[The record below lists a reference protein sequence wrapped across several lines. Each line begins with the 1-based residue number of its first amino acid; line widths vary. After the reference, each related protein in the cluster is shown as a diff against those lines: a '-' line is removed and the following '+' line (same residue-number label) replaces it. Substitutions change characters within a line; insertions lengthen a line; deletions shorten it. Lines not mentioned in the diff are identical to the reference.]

1 MKKTFSPS
9 PHACKQALIL
19 MLFEVFN
26 CYAKNY
32 GKITKP
38 LIFFY
43 SQCPHMF
50 LTLPSQVLHMF
61 LRTARSFYDSLWYL
75 HTYILT
81 YLRTYLR
88 TSHLPGNSSY
98 TKTPLPKSV
107 PNDTSSCSKFFLGA
121 KIQKMTK
128 IEPKTRLF

>member
-1 MKKTFSPS
+1 M
-9 PHACKQALIL
+9 
-19 MLFEVFN
+19 E
-26 CYAKNY
+26 
-32 GKITKP
+32 KITKP

-81 YLRTYLR
+81 YLHTYVRTYVR
-88 TSHLPGNSSY
+88 TYVQVIFQGTHPTLKLLYQKVSQMIQVH
-98 TKTPLPKSV
+98 V
-107 PNDTSSCSKFFLGA
+107 PNFFFRA
-121 KIQKMTK
+121 EIQKMTK
-128 IEPKTRLF
+128 IDPKTPLSWQKIAVNQFFLKNSSS